1 MRRNE
6 LYHHHTTKEAN
17 RLLASSWANYN
28 LFWCGAEKVYLV
40 HYYPHNIADFNNS
53 TRHLTR
59 VEQSVYRASI
69 EMYYDTESMLALDV
83 EKLNRKLLCV
93 TNDEKNALL
102 VILDEFFIKKDEGY
116 YHERCEL
123 EIAKYRANT
132 SAKARAGIESARI
145 RKLKSTEKNTRST
158 RVEHTVSVCST
169 NQELITNN
177 NLKALVQ
184 KFAHKNK
191 NWRSDDNS
199 IVALARELKIGTQ
212 GLDKFQLL
220 AKIDAKVGR

>member
-1 MRRNE
+1 M
-6 LYHHHTTKEAN
+6 
-17 RLLASSWANYN
+17 
-28 LFWCGAEKVYLV
+28 

-69 EMYYDTESMLALDV
+69 EMYYDTEQKLSTDIN
-83 EKLNRKLLCV
+83 KLNRKLLCV
-93 TNDEKNALL
+93 TNEEKEALL
-102 VILDEFFIKKDEGY
+102 TILDEFYIKHDDGF

-132 SAKARAGIESARI
+132 SAKARAGIASAKA
-145 RKLKSTEKNTRST
+145 RKEKSTG
-158 RVEHTVSVCST
+158 VEHAMNTSATDVQQT
-169 NQELITNN
+169 NNQELITNN
-177 NLKALVQ
+177 HLKSLVQ

-191 NWRSDDNS
+191 NWRNDDNS
-199 IVALARELKIGTQ
+199 IVNLARQLKIGTQ

-220 AKIDAKVGR
+220 AKIDGKIA